1 MFQGLPSHLGVV
13 DLAVA
18 LLGGLGVHQV
28 VVVVALVERLAVNL
42 MDHPAWVLP
51 VAPWSVPC
59 PHVSHLPL
67 PNSESSSVACFSV
80 KEQVLA

>member
-1 MFQGLPSHLGVV
+1 MFQECLGHLEVV
-13 DLAVA
+13 DLLAVV
-18 LLGGLGVHQV
+18 LLVGLGVHQV
-28 VVVVALVERLAVNL
+28 VVVLVERLAVNL
-42 MDHPAWVLP
+42 MDHPARVMP